1 MQMKLQFWGM
11 GLNKEEDEQSSPGR
25 HIHLSLSIEQCHQVQ
40 ALSHMLRTAD
50 KELTWT
56 NLMKQ
61 L

>member
-50 KELTWT
+50 KELT
-56 NLMKQ
+56 
-61 L
+61 